1 MKKMPSEKTMEKFVI
16 KVMDIIEG
24 KEKAK
29 LSNKDIEMA
38 RIYVDFLCDMKNET
52 GLKVKAWSSYTG
64 NLLYP
69 QNWKLA
75 EMYLLKSLEEYQ
87 NPYAANAL
95 GYIYYYG
102 RVNDGV
108 AEYDKALQFFTLAS
122 MANIIE
128 ARYKL
133 TDFMVSGKGFPMQM
147 PNYAYNILVDMYKN
161 ELLPKFREGN
171 FSCEFADVAI
181 RLGNLFMDTAEEDAE
196 DAMNAY
202 MYYLI
207 SKYALDLRMKSFEQY
222 GDKSILAKLLPKIE
236 KAKNLYRNNFRAT
249 KKELG
254 KDINLI
260 IRFVEQ
266 AKPIVTVKEN
276 KKGEYS
282 LKLMSFE
289 FETFAAKELIVLPES
304 DYCSLI
310 GKIKLSSVKAMDI
323 GSSVGDCF
331 TVDYAYIKNDSLR
344 LCTMEETKEGKACKR
359 ILLSIALDDI
369 GSIKAE

>member
-24 KEKAK
+24 KEKGK
-29 LSNKDIEMA
+29 LGNKDIEMA

-52 GLKVKAWSSYTG
+52 GLKVKGWSSYTG

-69 QNWKLA
+69 QNWKQA

-133 TDFMVSGKGFPMQM
+133 TDLMVSGKGFPMQI
-147 PNYAYNILVDMYKN
+147 PNYAYNILIDMYKN

-181 RLGNLFMDTAEEDAE
+181 RLGNLFMATAEEEAE

-202 MYYLI
+202 RYYLI
-207 SKYALDLRMKSFEQY
+207 GQYALDLRMKSFEKY
-222 GDKSILAKLLPKIE
+222 GDKSILAKLLPEIE
-236 KAKNLYRNNFRAT
+236 KAKNLYHNNLRAE
-249 KKELG
+249 KK
-254 KDINLI
+254 
-260 IRFVEQ
+260 
-266 AKPIVTVKEN
+266 
-276 KKGEYS
+276 S
-282 LKLMSFE
+282 L
-289 FETFAAKELIVLPES
+289 A
-304 DYCSLI
+304 
-310 GKIKLSSVKAMDI
+310 
-323 GSSVGDCF
+323 
-331 TVDYAYIKNDSLR
+331 
-344 LCTMEETKEGKACKR
+344 R
-359 ILLSIALDDI
+359 ILI
-369 GSIKAE
+369 